1 MKRVLLALLC
11 AVVLGSVAHTSAD
24 ARPAFRK
31 QFWAKY
37 VKDNPNAEFV
47 NAAKK
52 ANCLVCHEDKKD
64 EKGKPDRK
72 ARNTY
77 GQQLAKRLTKED
89 QKNVEKIQQMLDE
102 VSKLPSNGD
111 DSPTFGQL
119 IEQGKLPG
127 SPTSASQ

>member
-1 MKRVLLALLC
+1 MKKALLALLC
-11 AVVLGSVAHTSAD
+11 AVVLGFVAHTSAD

-37 VKDNPNAEFV
+37 VTDNPNTEFV
-47 NAAKK
+47 SAAKK

-64 EKGKPDRK
+64 EKGKADRT

-89 QKNVEKIQQMLDE
+89 QKNVDKIQKMLDE
-102 VSKLPSNGD
+102 VANLPSTGD
-111 DSPTFGQL
+111 GSPTFGQL

-127 SPTSASQ
+127 SSTSASQ